1 MFYDG
6 KILIGK
12 SGEEDIYIYPKMANR
27 HGLIAGATGTGKTV
41 TLKVMAESFSDIG
54 VPVFLADVKGD
65 LSGMCS
71 AGVESGSAME
81 RVQKMGLFERGF
93 NFKGFP
99 SNYWDVYAEKGMPLR
114 TTVSEMGP
122 LLLARI
128 LDLND
133 TQTDILTVIFKIA
146 DDEGLLLIDTK
157 DLRSMLQFVSEHSKD
172 YSRQYGNMSPNSIA
186 AIMRAVIALETEGG
200 EGFVGEPALNIR
212 DWLAT
217 DYNGKGM
224 IQILDCQKLILHPK
238 MYSTFL
244 LWLMSELYETL
255 PEVGDLDRPRMV
267 FFFDEAH
274 MLFNSASKALLE
286 KIEQVVK
293 LIRSKGVGIYFI
305 TQNPKDIPDGVL
317 AQLGNKVQHALRAYT
332 PADQKGLRAAASS
345 FRENPEFDTYTTL
358 QELGTGEALVSVLD
372 EKGIPTIAKRAK
384 ILPPQSYMGM
394 IDDGERDRQI
404 NSCMLFMKYSDTYDR
419 DSAYEFF
426 QRMNIEQQEAAEAA
440 YAEAQRAQEEEL
452 ARKQAEK
459 EEALRLK
466 EEERAAREQQRAE
479 ERAQREQD
487 RLQERYYKEQL
498 KAQEKALK
506 EQQKAAEQAAKAA
519 QKEKDRKDRA
529 VKQALKGTASA
540 ATGTIGR
547 EIGNNLGSQF
557 GKFGKKLGGNV
568 GASLGRGI
576 IGTLFAK

>member
-65 LSGMCS
+65 LSGMC
-71 AGVESGSAME
+71 APGAESGSAME

-128 LDLND
+128 LELND

-157 DLRSMLQFVSEHSKD
+157 DLRSMLQFVSEHARD
-172 YSRQYGNMSPNSIA
+172 YSRQYGNMSATSIA

-244 LWLMSELYETL
+244 LWLMSELYEML

-332 PADQKGLRAAASS
+332 PADQKGLKAAASS

-372 EKGIPTIAKRAK
+372 EKGIPTIVKRAK

-404 NSCMLFMKYSDTYDR
+404 NACTLFMKYSDTYDR

-426 QRMNIEQQEAAEAA
+426 QRLNIEQQEAAEAA
-440 YAEAQRAQEEEL
+440 FAEQQRLKEEEL

-466 EEERAAREQQRAE
+466 EEERQAREQA
-479 ERAQREQD
+479 
-487 RLQERYYKEQL
+487 RLDERYYKEQL
-498 KAQEKALK
+498 KAQEKAFKEQQKAQEKLLK
-506 EQQKAAEQAAKAA
+506 EQQKQ
-519 QKEKDRKDRA
+519 KDRKDRA
-529 VKQALKGTASA
+529 VRQAIKGTASA

-547 EIGNNLGSQF
+547 EIGNSLGSQF

>member
-65 LSGMCS
+65 LSGMC
-71 AGVESGSAME
+71 APGAESGSAME

-157 DLRSMLQFVSEHSKD
+157 DLRSMLQFVSEHARD
-172 YSRQYGNMSPNSIA
+172 YSRQYGNMSATSIA

-244 LWLMSELYETL
+244 LWLMSELYEML

-274 MLFNSASKALLE
+274 MLFNSASKALLA

-332 PADQKGLRAAASS
+332 PADQKGLKAAASS
-345 FRENPEFDTYTTL
+345 FRENPGFDTYTTL

-372 EKGIPTIAKRAK
+372 EKGIPTIVKRAK

-404 NSCMLFMKYSDTYDR
+404 NACTLFMKYSDTYDR

-426 QRMNIEQQEAAEAA
+426 QRLNIEQQEAAEAA
-440 YAEAQRAQEEEL
+440 FAEQQRLKEEEL

-466 EEERAAREQQRAE
+466 EEERQAREQQRAD
-479 ERAQREQD
+479 ERAAREQA
-487 RLQERYYKEQL
+487 RLDERYYKEQL
-498 KAQEKALK
+498 KAQEKAFKEQQKAQEKLLK
-506 EQQKAAEQAAKAA
+506 EQQKQ
-519 QKEKDRKDRA
+519 KDRKDRA
-529 VKQALKGTASA
+529 VKQAIKGTASA

-547 EIGNNLGSQF
+547 EIGNSLGSQF

>member
-122 LLLARI
+122 LLLSRI

-157 DLRSMLQFVSEHSKD
+157 DLRSMLQFVSEHSRD

-332 PADQKGLRAAASS
+332 PADQKGLKAAASS

-404 NSCMLFMKYSDTYDR
+404 NACTLFMKYSDTFDR

-426 QRMNIEQQEAAEAA
+426 ERLNIQQQEAAEAA

-466 EEERAAREQQRAE
+466 EEERQAREQQRAD
-479 ERAQREQD
+479 ERAAREQARID
-487 RLQERYYKEQL
+487 ERYYKEQL

-506 EQQKAAEQAAKAA
+506 EQQKAQEKALKEQ
-519 QKEKDRKDRA
+519 QKQKDKKDRA
-529 VKQALKGTASA
+529 VRQALKGTASA

-557 GKFGKKLGGNV
+557 GSFGKKLGGNV

>member
-65 LSGMCS
+65 LSGMC
-71 AGVESGSAME
+71 APGAESGSAME

-157 DLRSMLQFVSEHSKD
+157 DLRSMLQFVSEHARD
-172 YSRQYGNMSPNSIA
+172 YSRQYGNMSATSIA

-244 LWLMSELYETL
+244 LWLMSELYEML

-332 PADQKGLRAAASS
+332 PADQKGLKAAASS

-372 EKGIPTIAKRAK
+372 EKGIPTIVKRAK

-394 IDDGERDRQI
+394 IDDSERDRQI
-404 NSCMLFMKYSDTYDR
+404 NACTLFMKYSDTYDR

-426 QRMNIEQQEAAEAA
+426 QRLNIEQQEAAEAA
-440 YAEAQRAQEEEL
+440 FAEQQRLKEEEL

-466 EEERAAREQQRAE
+466 EEERQAREQQRAD
-479 ERAQREQD
+479 ERAAREQA
-487 RLQERYYKEQL
+487 RLDERYYKEQL

-506 EQQKAAEQAAKAA
+506 EQQKAQEKLLKEQ
-519 QKEKDRKDRA
+519 QKQKDRKDRA
-529 VKQALKGTASA
+529 VRQAIKGTASA

-547 EIGNNLGSQF
+547 EIGNSLGSQF